1 MLRIIKEKGIFNFR
15 LKYFNGTDIF
25 VEESLTSTAITG
37 FQHFY
42 GSGKFAVGIIDDNNP
57 PAIYKG

>member
-1 MLRIIKEKGIFNFR
+1 MGLN
-15 LKYFNGTDIF
+15 IF

-42 GSGKFAVGIIDDNNP
+42 GSGKLVVGIIDDNNP